1 MKAMGIL
8 SLAAVEKYGKY
19 FSDSGFWKKLKKVAR
34 KAGSKVIYVSLL
46 LYYMMTG
53 GTVSLKDK
61 VLIMGALGYFIFPLD
76 LIPDFL
82 LPPLGY
88 SDDLSVLLF
97 VYSKIKAGITPEIKA
112 RADDKLKKLLGD
124 TKTSSL

>member
-1 MKAMGIL
+1 M
-8 SLAAVEKYGKY
+8 E
-19 FSDSGFWKKLKKVAR
+19 KLKKVAR

-124 TKTSSL
+124 TKTSSVKYK